1 MKGRLFM
8 RLRRKPWAPQLI
20 ADNPQWI
27 LVNPTDMAGNWQSRF
42 AKQQPLYIEVGSGKG
57 KFITE
62 MAQKHPENNY
72 VAVEIQESAIAMVLK
87 KQVELQ
93 LSNLQLLLGDGAALT
108 HFFAPNEVSGI
119 FLNFSDPWPKTRHEK
134 RRLTYRTFLAQY
146 QTIIKPTGQLVF
158 KTDNRGLF
166 EYSLVSM
173 NNFNMLFDE
182 VSLDLHTLN
191 DPENVETEYEEKFSK
206 MGQSIYRLKA
216 HFR

>member
-206 MGQSIYRLKA
+206 MGQPIYRLKA

>member
-108 HFFAPNEVSGI
+108 HFFAPNEVSRI

-206 MGQSIYRLKA
+206 MGQPIYRLKA

>member
-72 VAVEIQESAIAMVLK
+72 VAVEIQESAIAMILK

-206 MGQSIYRLKA
+206 MGQPIYRLKA

>member
-62 MAQKHPENNY
+62 MAQKHPKNNY
-72 VAVEIQESAIAMVLK
+72 VAVEIQESAIAMILK

-206 MGQSIYRLKA
+206 MGQPIYRLKA

>member
-1 MKGRLFM
+1 M

-206 MGQSIYRLKA
+206 MGQPIYRLKA

>member
-1 MKGRLFM
+1 M

-27 LVNPTDMAGNWQSRF
+27 LVNPKNMAGNWQTRF
-42 AKQQPLYIEVGSGKG
+42 KRVQPLYIEVGSGKG

-119 FLNFSDPWPKTRHEK
+119 YLNFSDPWPKTRHEK

-146 QTIIKPTGQLVF
+146 QAIIKPAGQLVF

-173 NNFNMLFDE
+173 NNFNMIFDDI
-182 VSLDLHTLN
+182 SLDLHAIN
-191 DPENVETEYEEKFSK
+191 DPENVETEYEEKFSN
-206 MGQSIYRLKA
+206 MGQPIYRLKA

>member
-1 MKGRLFM
+1 M

-27 LVNPTDMAGNWQSRF
+27 LVNPENMAGNWQSRF
-42 AKQQPLYIEVGSGKG
+42 KKVQPLYIEVGSGKG

-62 MAQKHPENNY
+62 MAQKHPGNNY

-108 HFFAPNEVSGI
+108 HFFAPDEVSGI
-119 FLNFSDPWPKTRHEK
+119 YLNFSDPWPKTRHEK

-173 NNFNMLFDE
+173 NNFNMLFDDI
-182 VSLDLHTLN
+182 SLDLHAIN
-191 DPENVETEYEEKFSK
+191 DPENVETEYEEKFSS
-206 MGQSIYRLKA
+206 MGQPIYRLKA

>member
-1 MKGRLFM
+1 M

-62 MAQKHPENNY
+62 MAQKHPENDY

-206 MGQSIYRLKA
+206 MGQPIYRLKA